1 MGEEGAVSCS
11 SASCSRGRAFGSF
24 RQWFSAVAPR
34 RDVVGF
40 HLFNLEKV
48 AADGANAVLP
58 FVNLAL
64 GVVVEGAD
72 AKMGVNNYL
81 TPRYVNVKLVMKF

>member
-1 MGEEGAVSCS
+1 MLFPALPPVAV
-11 SASCSRGRAFGSF
+11 AAEHLAVFGNG
-24 RQWFSAVAPR
+24 FSAVAPR

-81 TPRYVNVKLVMKF
+81 TPRYVNVKLVMEF